1 MAQRTK
7 KLEIGQTKIATVR
20 AKYKGIAGN
29 FDVYYGNT
37 CVPYVNGKMMILP
50 KEKYLNLLKSF
61 LRNEGDEYIAP
72 TIEEASNIAD
82 RVWAKYE
89 ENMRHKKEEERMK
102 AEAEKERLAKLAEES
117 SEPQEDVEE
126 SEPDS
131 NEPKEQV
138 SDSSSEKQGGE
149 PEKSDVPSKEAL
161 GSEES
166 AIHAYEE
173 EESERKEENK
183 EEDASEPEPEVVETS
198 KQEEKP
204 KPLEFVYIRHSD
216 ATEKAVVTMTTSN
229 TDEEKSNHQEENVE
243 ETKTED
249 VFMFDCETDTR
260 FESSE
265 DSEAKMLGLEE
276 ADELFKDNSSS
287 ESKMSQ
293 YQAEA
298 EVKEELF
305 TENDKLDSISL
316 NEVVLGRFENGKQV
330 DSKPEETFQEEENT
344 VSESKLNEELHSS
357 EEQKQVV
364 MSDELADEI
373 KRLIREQN
381 KIVLDEQTRTIRK
394 VDDNAGKLDKLL
406 SENKSVDLNFDL
418 DGLEKEFNKMNK
430 KVSVMQV
437 FCLLSLIVSLA
448 LGSVAAYFGLGYGDT
463 LTLRNGEEVELHAI
477 VHAEDG
483 DRYSLLGTLSI
494 DDNGE
499 VIVEGAE

>member
-29 FDVYYGNT
+29 FDVYYGNI

-89 ENMRHKKEEERMK
+89 ENMRRKKEEERLK

-117 SEPQEDVEE
+117 SER
-126 SEPDS
+126 DS
-131 NEPKEQV
+131 NEPKEQA
-138 SDSSSEKQGGE
+138 SDNSLEEQGEE

-161 GSEES
+161 DTEES
-166 AIHAYEE
+166 ANHAYEE
-173 EESERKEENK
+173 EESERKEEKK
-183 EEDASEPEPEVVETS
+183 EEDNYEHEPEVVETS
-198 KQEEKP
+198 KQEEKS
-204 KPLEFVYIRHSD
+204 KPLEFVYKRHSD

-229 TDEEKSNHQEENVE
+229 TDEEKSNHQEETVE
-243 ETKTED
+243 ETKTEA

-287 ESKMSQ
+287 ESRIDQ
-293 YQAEA
+293 HQAEEA
-298 EVKEELF
+298 EKEQLS

-316 NEVVLGRFENGKQV
+316 EEVVLGRFENGKQV
-330 DSKPEETFQEEENT
+330 DSKPIEAFQEEENT
-344 VSESKLNEELHSS
+344 VSESKLNEKLHSS

-364 MSDELADEI
+364 MSDEFADEI

-430 KVSVMQV
+430 KVTVLQV

-463 LTLRNGEEVELHAI
+463 LILRNGEEVELHAI

>member
-29 FDVYYGNT
+29 FDVYYGNI

-89 ENMRHKKEEERMK
+89 ENMRHKKEEERLK
-102 AEAEKERLAKLAEES
+102 AEAEKERLAKLAEEA
-117 SEPQEDVEE
+117 SEPQDDVEE

-131 NEPKEQV
+131 NEPKEQA
-138 SDSSSEKQGGE
+138 SDNSLEEQGE
-149 PEKSDVPSKEAL
+149 RPEKSDVPS
-161 GSEES
+161 EES
-166 AIHAYEE
+166 ANHAYEGE
-173 EESERKEENK
+173 ECKRKEEKK
-183 EEDASEPEPEVVETS
+183 EEDTSEPEPEVVETS
-198 KQEEKP
+198 KQEEEKP
-204 KPLEFVYIRHSD
+204 KPLEFVYKRDSD
-216 ATEKAVVTMTTSN
+216 VTEKAVVTMTTSN
-229 TDEEKSNHQEENVE
+229 TDEEKSNYQEKTVPETQTEN
-243 ETKTED
+243 

-265 DSEAKMLGLEE
+265 DNEAKMLGLDE

-293 YQAEA
+293 YQAED
-298 EVKEELF
+298 EVKEELT

-316 NEVVLGRFENGKQV
+316 NEVVLGSFENGKQV
-330 DSKPEETFQEEENT
+330 DSKPEEALQEEENT

-448 LGSVAAYFGLGYGDT
+448 LGSVAAYFELGYGDT

-477 VHAEDG
+477 VHGEGG

-499 VIVEGAE
+499 VIVEGEE